1 MDTTRLNLFVRFE
14 FNFWKILISRDFVRK
29 MLRYVPVVGW
39 SWAMSD
45 IVFLARD
52 WEKDRLQLADG
63 VKQVI
68 SVLT

>member
-1 MDTTRLNLFVRFE
+1 
-14 FNFWKILISRDFVRK
+14 
-29 MLRYVPVVGW
+29 MLQYVPVVGW

-63 VKQVI
+63 VKQVT
-68 SVLT
+68 SLNSEKLPFNAHFLTYTALFFRPLNAY